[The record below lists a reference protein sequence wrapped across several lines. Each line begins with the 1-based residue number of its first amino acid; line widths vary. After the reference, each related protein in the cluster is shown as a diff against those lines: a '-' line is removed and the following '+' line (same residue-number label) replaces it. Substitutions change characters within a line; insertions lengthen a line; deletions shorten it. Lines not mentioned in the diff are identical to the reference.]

1 MASILLIDDD
11 DTLRTLTAEVLR
23 QAGHTVHEAPDGKTG
38 LRLYHAGPSDLII
51 TDIVMPDMD
60 GLELIMSLKQTTP
73 KPRIIAISGNSQLSG
88 QIYLP
93 LTQRLGV
100 QRALQKPVKAAD
112 LLQAVAEVLAGPAPA
127 PSGPG
132 AT

>member
-51 TDIVMPDMD
+51 TDIVMPDLD
-60 GLELIMSLKQTTP
+60 GLELIRSLQHAQP
-73 KPRIIAISGNSQLSG
+73 RPRIIAISGNAQFSAPV
-88 QIYLP
+88 YLP
-93 LTQRLGV
+93 IARKFGAQRTL
-100 QRALQKPVKAAD
+100 AKPVRPEV
-112 LLQAVAEVLAGPAPA
+112 LLQAVAEVLAEPAPPTV
-127 PSGPG
+127 PSPI
-132 AT
+132 T